1 MNLSNISLK
10 SLFRQ
15 KGKKVFLLIA
25 MVISLTTVLT
35 LYSYVESQRLDI
47 ENQFDEFGAN
57 IVITPKSDSLVLS
70 YGGVN
75 ISGIVT
81 SLEEIEYSQI
91 GKIKSIENNEN
102 IRAISPKLIGAG
114 EVSFNGIR
122 NTALLVGIELEEE
135 KKIKSWWNLKGTFPE
150 GDNEVLIGAAAAEV
164 MKLSIGDTFTIKGTV
179 LKVTSILA
187 STGSQDDNAIMAP
200 IETVQTI
207 LGKPGKISLVE
218 VSALCVDCP
227 IDDLVFQ
234 ISQVMPNSDVKA
246 IRQVMEQ
253 KMQVVDQVKKV
264 SITIGTMLVILCGLL
279 IFSTVTGSISDR
291 KQEIGIFRAIGF
303 TKSNIMQI
311 ILTESFLISLASGFL
326 GILCTYLTVN
336 LILPSLVDLSTENF
350 RVNIWFAFTGAVSII
365 MLGLGASW
373 WPAISASNIDP
384 VKTINSL

>member
-15 KGKKVFLLIA
+15 KGKKIFLIIA

-47 ENQFDEFGAN
+47 ETQFDEFGAN

-81 SLEEIEYSQI
+81 SLEEIEYSDI
-91 GKIKSIENNEN
+91 SEINNIENNKN

-114 EVSFNGIR
+114 EVSFNGIT

-135 KKIKSWWNLKGTFPE
+135 KKIKSWWNLNGTFPE
-150 GDNEVLIGAAAAEV
+150 GDHEVLIGAAASEI
-164 MKLSIGDTFTIKGTV
+164 MKLSIGDTFEIKGTE
-179 LKVTSILA
+179 LKVSSILA

-200 IETVQTI
+200 IGTVQKI

-218 VSALCVDCP
+218 VSALCIDCP
-227 IDDLVFQ
+227 IDELVAQ
-234 ISQVMPNSDVKA
+234 ISAIMPNSDVKA

-253 KMQVVDQVKKV
+253 KMLVVEQIKKV
-264 SITIGTMLVILCGLL
+264 SITIGSMLVVLCGLL
-279 IFSTVTGSISDR
+279 IFSNVTGSISDR
-291 KQEIGIFRAIGF
+291 KSEIGIFRAIGF

-311 ILTESFLISLASGFL
+311 ILTESFLISLTSGII
-326 GILCTYLTVN
+326 GIVLTYLTVN
-336 LILPSLVDLSTENF
+336 LFLPSLVDINTANF
-350 RVNIWFAFTGAVSII
+350 RVNIWFALTGAVSIM

>member
-10 SLFRQ
+10 SLSRQ
-15 KGKKVFLLIA
+15 KGKKIFLIIA

-81 SLEEIEYSQI
+81 SLEEIEYQEI
-91 GKIKSIENNEN
+91 GEIKNIENSKN
-102 IRAISPKLIGAG
+102 IRAVSPKLIGAG
-114 EVSFNGIR
+114 EVSFNGLT

-135 KKIKSWWNLKGTFPE
+135 KKIKSWWNLNGTFPE
-150 GDNEVLIGAAAAEV
+150 TENEVLIGATAAEV
-164 MKLSIGDTFTIKGTV
+164 MKLSIGDTFTIKETE

-187 STGSQDDNAIMAP
+187 STGSQDDNAIMAH
-200 IETVQTI
+200 IKTVQNI

-218 VSALCVDCP
+218 VSALCGDCP
-227 IDDLVFQ
+227 IDELVFQ

-253 KMQVVDQVKKV
+253 KMQVVEQVKKV
-264 SITIGTMLVILCGLL
+264 SITIGSMLVVLCGLL

-291 KQEIGIFRAIGF
+291 KHEIGIFRAIGF

-326 GILCTYLTVN
+326 GILFTYLTVN
-336 LILPSLVDLSTENF
+336 MILPSLIELSTENF